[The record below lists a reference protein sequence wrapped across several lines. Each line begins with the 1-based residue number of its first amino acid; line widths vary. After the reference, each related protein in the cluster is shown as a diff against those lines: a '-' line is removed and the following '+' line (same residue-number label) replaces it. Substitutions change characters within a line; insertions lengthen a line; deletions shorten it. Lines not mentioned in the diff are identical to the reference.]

1 MPLLFKV
8 TVLEIGTTPLPTGT
22 IETTDAGAAQLP
34 FAKSLY
40 VTVPPAVGVW
50 PCSVDVSLTVPPT
63 LVVVGERPVVI
74 VAPTGLTVRGSQPLV
89 APLLLASP
97 E

>member
-1 MPLLFKV
+1 MPLLLKV
-8 TVLEIGTTPLPTGT
+8 TVLEFGTTPLFTVT
-22 IETTDAGAAQLP
+22 IEMTAPGAAQLP

-40 VTVPPAVGVW
+40 VMVPPAVDVW
-50 PCSVDVSLTVPPT
+50 PCSVDASLTVPPT
-63 LVVVGERPVVI
+63 VIVVAERPVVT
-74 VAPTGLTVRGSQPLV
+74 VTPTGLTVRGSQPLA